1 MLGGLEG
8 PLNTIYIF
16 CTLKSLSC
24 IRVVEFSL
32 DFCGTECSCSTLE
45 CDAFFQEDIKGMEF
59 AATLNSKK
67 MLSL

>member
-24 IRVVEFSL
+24 IRVVKFSL
-32 DFCGTECSCSTLE
+32 DFCGAECSYVALWNVMH
-45 CDAFFQEDIKGMEF
+45 FFRQDIKGMEF
-59 AATLNSKK
+59 ATVLNSKK
-67 MLSL
+67 L